1 MALTVSEVASGV
13 RQLATFG
20 SPPSE
25 PTEEQLS
32 GAAILTTLNDFE
44 TALTVE
50 AGLSQQNQLL
60 QKVSLGM
67 PGVRDIALPCPNL
80 FGLVQVE
87 VQVDQQYD
95 SWERIPI
102 INKTELD
109 SAEQEGTLACGMY
122 GTPPRLTFNFIPSL
136 QLVGFYTLRAW
147 FETVAGDQQPQET
160 PRLNPNFHNLW
171 KYEAAIICR
180 EIYLDLPRKPALIET
195 RDVFRTQY
203 YEWAHKSPDQVA
215 EPKPA
220 AYGTENIDEMYRP
233 WNTGGY

>member
-1 MALTVSEVASGV
+1 MATSVSEIASGV
-13 RQLATFG
+13 RLLCTFG
-20 SPPSE
+20 EPPTE
-25 PTEEQLS
+25 PSEEQLS
-32 GAAILTTLNDFE
+32 GSHILTTMNDFE
-44 TALTVE
+44 TSLLVKQ
-50 AGLSQQNQLL
+50 GLSQENQWL

-80 FGLVQVE
+80 FGLTQIE
-87 VQVDQQYD
+87 VQLDQQYD
-95 SWERIPI
+95 VWERIPI

-136 QLVGFYTLRAW
+136 QLVGFYTMRAW
-147 FETVAGDQQPQET
+147 YETLPGDQLPAET
-160 PRLNPNFHNLW
+160 PRLNPGFHSLL
-171 KYEAAIICR
+171 KYQSGIVCR
-180 EIYLDLPRKPALIET
+180 EVFLNLPRKDALIEA
-195 RDVFRTQY
+195 RNDFY
-203 YEWAHKSPDQVA
+203 ADYMAYAKKAPDQVA